1 MDQVARVQ
9 VLGLKHHWVSQEE
22 IFKMII
28 QPNRPSSSENSGV
41 RLILGKVFFKAIKI
55 IRKICHLSSSS

>member
-9 VLGLKHHWVSQEE
+9 VLGLKHHWVSRKE

-41 RLILGKVFFKAIKI
+41 RFILGKVF
-55 IRKICHLSSSS
+55 LGL